1 MREHHHG
8 AGMANDFARDFYAA
22 GFNHPVYFHRNDVAL
37 VNRLAADGAM
47 GQSGYPFCEGG
58 NIRASSIG
66 REWNILVLILFR
78 RLPGSAMR
86 ATRLCA
92 LQSGKANFSIRVL
105 AALESSE
112 AFSALRSPSIL
123 SLSLP

>member
-1 MREHHHG
+1 
-8 AGMANDFARDFYAA
+8 MANHLA
-22 GFNHPVYFHRNDVAL
+22 GGLDCTGLNHPVNLHRDDFAF
-37 VNRLAADGAM
+37 VNRLATDGAM

-66 REWNILVLILFR
+66 REWNILVLLLFR
-78 RLPGSAMR
+78 RLLGSTLR

-92 LQSGKANFSIRVL
+92 LQLEKSNFSIRVL

-112 AFSALRSPSIL
+112 AFNALRSPSIL